1 MKVFIVFSAIFMMG
15 LTCIVYQGD
24 INVYMHEQETLK
36 MIAEEAACRAALELD
51 ENAYGMGEKRF
62 DTDAAESSVAAYI
75 DDSYKLLVRGS
86 KYLINFAISYEDDEH
101 GYSFEN
107 DEKLPAVT
115 VSVKAETDDFFRLPF
130 LHRNSIT
137 RKSKYEIKGR

>member
-24 INVYMHEQETLK
+24 MNAYMHEQETLK

-51 ENAYGMGEKRF
+51 ESAYGMGEKRF
-62 DTDAAESSVAAYI
+62 DEYAAESSVAAYV
-75 DDSYKLLVRGS
+75 S
-86 KYLINFAISYEDDEH
+86 DEH
-101 GYSFEN
+101 GYSIGN
-107 DEKLPAVT
+107 DEEFPAVI
-115 VSVKAETDDFFRLPF
+115 VSVRVETDDFFRLPF

-137 RKSKYEIKGR
+137 RKSKYEIKGL